1 MRNWHQPQ
9 QLLTRKKNMRL
20 KKSGSTENKT
30 EGYSTSYI
38 ERVMKTNIINGLQ
51 KQGYPMQKR

>member
-1 MRNWHQPQ
+1 
-9 QLLTRKKNMRL
+9 MRL

-38 ERVMKTNIINGLQ
+38 GRVMKTNIINGLQ